1 MPAPALLCVE
11 LTTTGCTV
19 ITFWINMFA
28 FPSPSPP
35 ALSSSAPRNAALSP
49 GGPGACSLQHST
61 ASFFVPEP
69 SPSGD
74 AGESGTRLGGRSCAA
89 RGRRLRFPVFGRVML
104 LVQLTQA
111 PDGPGTVGTASTRSH
126 WARPVAHHW
135 ARTTAKGCGPSFWRF
150 RSGPAWS
157 VGFLSKG
164 AGILPASVHRSSQA
178 AWSTMSLIGSQV

>member
-1 MPAPALLCVE
+1 MPALALCAE
-11 LTTTGCTV
+11 LTTTGCAV

-28 FPSPSPP
+28 FPSPPP

-104 LVQLTQA
+104 LVPLTQA

-126 WARPVAHHW
+126 WARSVAHHW
-135 ARTTAKGCGPSFWRF
+135 ARITAKGCGPSFWRF

-157 VGFLSKG
+157 IEFLSKG

-178 AWSTMSLIGSQV
+178 AWSTMLLIGSQV